1 MIKHLLKVTFLS
13 MIFLSFSGIRA
24 QNVRYSDSFVVGQSY
39 CPGSSQY
46 DNWSS
51 FRASLDTT
59 TNQFLKITVK
69 GTFNTT
75 GRECTNKF
83 IVRRIAA
90 DLKNGASGS
99 YSCGGYTWSIGAASA
114 CYSGLCGTGANSVEL
129 SVDGTTCACSNP
141 GWSFR
146 PGITNSNWGGINT
159 NTCGGANQRM
169 TVEFQKI
176 TKPND
181 IGVATLN
188 ALNICSNAQSLI
200 TKISNFGTTKVDSFR
215 INWSVNNTVQTPLYV
230 TSGLRSGTD
239 TTITVN
245 GSFNFTNNTTYNFK
259 FWTSRPNGAVDSV
272 NNNDT
277 IKLTHQFLGNPT
289 PPSTINATQCG
300 NGRPRLIATPNTPSD
315 SILWYD
321 ASTGGNLL
329 GIGRNILGPYIT
341 ATKTFYAQAMRFG
354 GSSTLGT
361 GFGGTTIITGNI
373 GQYNGSMFNVNVIN
387 STNIDSITFKL
398 YQVNT
403 TTNYRCYYKVGTHV
417 GFETNASAWT
427 LVNSGQVRFFT
438 SGGQYFGRF
447 SANSL
452 LLQGGTLYGFYI
464 TTDPTT
470 GGGNEMYVSNG
481 AVTASNS
488 DLSIIGSR
496 AVAGLFGSQ
505 GVYSTWTANVE
516 FMLKKQCSNPTR
528 TAFTVTVKPRP
539 TGADVVKGSPFL
551 GQYRVGDNTKP
562 DVAEVGKTITYD
574 LVPPTGF
581 NNAGHGS
588 TWVINSV
595 IATTRYGAVVPTTEY
610 TTTAPSSSGAGTLA
624 LTASSAYLDSFIT
637 FSVRYSD
644 LGPHF
649 CDSTVKRTVVVA
661 PTPKPN
667 FKFPVSICLGDATLF
682 ENTTTIHS
690 GNSTY
695 MWYFDDGDS
704 SDLQNP
710 VHEYKAP
717 GTYRV
722 RLVATSFPWNVV
734 ADTTITVEVGEL
746 PEVKFRANNKCQGLA
761 VTFQNQTT
769 VGNGALSY
777 VWDFGD
783 NTPTTTVTNPSHLYT
798 VPGGYKVTLTASANG
813 CVSKLVKNAYMFARP
828 VANFSAPIAP
838 ICARTE
844 VSLPNTSTIALG
856 EQGAFWNFGDGSN
869 STQYDGLHAFN
880 TPGTY
885 NVKLLAVS
893 EFDCKDSIT
902 KQVTIKAT
910 PSPDFAGD
918 QFCGKKPTV
927 FTNTTNEVVPN
938 PIYRW
943 TFSDNFTSNLKSVT
957 RTWPFEGPFTATL
970 KATFSNGCE
979 ASISKNFEVL
989 IQPKAA
995 FDVKDI
1001 CSGET
1006 ATFANK
1012 STGDKGNIQYFW
1024 DFGNGTYSNLAAP
1037 VRLYNPTTTTTYTVA
1052 LVASY
1057 NGGCSDTA
1065 SKTINVSESPICDFT
1080 FKDLGLLNAKFTPS
1094 NGTYASYEWFFGE
1107 GGGSTQVSPLYKYE
1121 YSGNFNVTMK
1131 ATNAAGCSCEITK
1144 RVSATTSINSIS
1156 NSAVSIYP
1164 NPNNG
1169 TFTISNTENHA
1180 MKVEIF
1186 NVLGAKV
1193 YSKTT
1198 AEGSLEVNLGDNAK
1212 GIYLVKV
1219 TSNGVTST
1227 TKITVA
1233 N

>member
-1 MIKHLLKVTFLS
+1 MNKIYKLAIVLGVFAMFGIRGVEAQTNIATTATASAFTSDPNGLWNWSQINNNSFSTCGNQEAFIWTSTSGILGTEHMTWTWSSAKSMNKMRIHNAWNNTRNLTAADVYYYNGSTYVFWKTVSIAQACMDSVTFPT
-13 MIFLSFSGIRA
+13 
-24 QNVRYSDSFVVGQSY
+24 V
-39 CPGSSQY
+39 
-46 DNWSS
+46 
-51 FRASLDTT
+51 TT
-59 TNQFLKITVK
+59 TSLRLTNFKMTGIGQTSNPSWREIEIISAPSTNYDAGVSAITPLD
-69 GTFNTT
+69 F
-75 GRECTNKF
+75 CTNSQ
-83 IVRRIAA
+83 A
-90 DLKNGASGS
+90 
-99 YSCGGYTWSIGAASA
+99 
-114 CYSGLCGTGANSVEL
+114 
-129 SVDGTTCACSNP
+129 
-141 GWSFR
+141 
-146 PGITNSNWGGINT
+146 IT
-159 NTCGGANQRM
+159 AR
-169 TVEFQKI
+169 VF
-176 TKPND
+176 
-181 IGVATLN
+181 
-188 ALNICSNAQSLI
+188 
-200 TKISNFGTTKVDSFR
+200 NFGKFKLDSFR
-215 INWSVNNTVQTPLYV
+215 LHWSVNGTPQGTRYV
-230 TSGLRSGTD
+230 TGALASAKD
-239 TTITVN
+239 TAITLN
-245 GSFNFTNNTTYNFK
+245 SSFSFTNNTLYTFK
-259 FWTSRPNGAVDSV
+259 FWTSKPNGNTDSV
-272 NNNDT
+272 AANDT
-277 IKLTHQFLGNPT
+277 LNYKVNFFGNPPT
-289 PPSTINATQCG
+289 PTTTSFTQCG
-300 NGRPRLIATPNTPSD
+300 VGKPLLRATTGVNSD
-315 SILWYD
+315 TIMWFTS
-321 ASTGGNLL
+321 ATGGNPFAN
-329 GIGRNILGPYIT
+329 GKNVTGPTIKGT
-341 ATKTFYAQAMRFG
+341 TTFYAQAYRFAAKSSLSNTNTG
-354 GSSTLGT
+354 SIVVSFNYAAYNGNYFDVTPSSTL
-361 GFGGTTIITGNI
+361 
-373 GQYNGSMFNVNVIN
+373 
-387 STNIDSITFKL
+387 NIDSITFRVYL
-398 YQVNT
+398 NNS
-403 TTNYRCYYKVGTHV
+403 TTNYRLYYKTGTFN
-417 GFETNASAWT
+417 GNETNANAWT
-427 LVNSGQVRFFT
+427 LVNSGGGRCFT
-438 SGGQYFGRF
+438 TGGQNFIKV

-452 LLQGGTLYGFYI
+452 MLTQGQLYGFYFTI
-464 TTDPTT
+464 DPTT
-470 GGGNEMYVSNG
+470 GGGNDIYMKGSTAPTSNG
-481 AVTASNS
+481 
-488 DLSIIGSR
+488 DLYIVGGKYGY
-496 AVAGLFGSQ
+496 GLFGSTSF
-505 GVYSTWTANVE
+505 GPTYTIDCEFFYSKA
-516 FMLKKQCSNPTR
+516 CINPTR
-528 TAFTVTVKPRP
+528 TPLVVTVKPRP
-539 TGADVVKGSPFL
+539 TGSDIVKGSPFL

-562 DVAEVGKTITYD
+562 DIAEVGKTITYNM
-574 LVPPTGF
+574 VAPTGF
-581 NNAGHGS
+581 TDAGHGS
-588 TWVINSV
+588 TWVINS
-595 IATTRYGAVVPTTEY
+595 IIGKTRNGAIVPNTEY
-610 TTTAPSSSGAGTLA
+610 TTTSPSSSGPGTIA
-624 LTASSAYLDSFIT
+624 LTATSAFLDSFIT
-637 FSVRYSD
+637 FSIRYSD

-649 CDSTVKRTVVVA
+649 CDSTVSRTVVVA

-667 FKFPVSICLGDATLF
+667 FKFPASICLGDATLF

-734 ADTTITVEVGEL
+734 KDTTITVEVGEL

-769 VGNGALSY
+769 VGNGALTY
-777 VWDFGD
+777 VWNFGD
-783 NTPTTTVTNPSHLYT
+783 NTPTTTVTNPTHLYA

-838 ICARTE
+838 ICAKTE

-869 STQYDGLHAFN
+869 STQFDGLHAFN
-880 TPGTY
+880 GPGTY

-927 FTNTTNEVVPN
+927 FTNTTNEVIPN
-938 PIYRW
+938 PVYRW

-957 RTWPFEGPFTATL
+957 RTWPFEGPFSATL
-970 KATFSNGCE
+970 KASYSNGCE
-979 ASISKNFEVL
+979 ASITKNFEVL

-1024 DFGNGTYSNLAAP
+1024 DFGNGTYSNVAAP

-1065 SKTINVSESPICDFT
+1065 SKTINVSESPVCDFT
-1080 FKDLGLLNAKFTPS
+1080 FKDLGLLSAKFTPS
-1094 NGTYASYEWFFGE
+1094 NSTYTSYEWFFGE

-1144 RVSATTSINSIS
+1144 RVSATTGINSIS

-1198 AEGSLEVNLGDNAK
+1198 AEGSMEVNLGDNAK